1 MLKINNLF
9 KYQLKLILKITSVLI
24 VDVISKNLFIFKVF
38 LEKKFEL
45 NLYY

>member
-38 LEKKFEL
+38 LKKNFEL